1 MNEPLQWSTIWTQ
14 TVHNYF
20 KAIVS
25 SVPKIK
31 YCRIEVIIWRRK
43 LAFTTVTLAKYF
55 LYLKEDREDEP
66 ERQLVSQR
74 HDCKPQDRR
83 QKQRK
88 KPEECAENLIKQC
101 DAIKDYGK
109 KEYTSNLVIFLKRY
123 CMDIFFICKQFY
135 YLCDVE

>member
-1 MNEPLQWSTIWTQ
+1 MCCRAIKTKHIGVTEIAYQCLWSTIWTQ

-74 HDCKPQDRR
+74 HNCKPQDRR

-101 DAIKDYGK
+101 DAIWKM
-109 KEYTSNLVIFLKRY
+109 SNLLAHPDWANDHARPVK
-123 CMDIFFICKQFY
+123 
-135 YLCDVE
+135 